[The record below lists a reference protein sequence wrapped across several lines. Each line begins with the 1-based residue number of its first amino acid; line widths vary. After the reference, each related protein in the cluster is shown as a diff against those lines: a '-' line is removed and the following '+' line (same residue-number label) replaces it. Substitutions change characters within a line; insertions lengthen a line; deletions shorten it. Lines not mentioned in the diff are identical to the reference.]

1 MSKDGGVCRMDYDKL
16 TREEIVNMY
25 QTLWQKNADLEKNTE
40 LYREQLKKNQ
50 QKLYGK
56 SSEKISLVL

>member
-1 MSKDGGVCRMDYDKL
+1 MDYDKL

-25 QTLWQKNADLEKNTE
+25 QTLWQKNADLEKNTD

>member
-1 MSKDGGVCRMDYDKL
+1 MSKDGGVCRMDYDKF